1 MFRAVGSEALEM
13 VNIHAAPR
21 RETAWLEATQP

>member
-1 MFRAVGSEALEM
+1 MFHAVGSEALEM

-21 RETAWLEATQP
+21 KETTWLEASQP